1 MQWDNK
7 LAILGAQIL
16 CPAVFFIAADL
27 IRMQVLRKVT
37 YGDIERQAWLS
48 VMSSSLRS
56 SGGHLWGGFERSC
69 QDGHQRVALQGGLQ
83 GGLQEGL
90 QGGLQEGLQG
100 WLQGGFKVDSKV
112 DSKGD
117 SPRGTLKSGTPLG
130 ALQGDSKVDYMVD
143 TEDSIAIDFKLGL
156 QRGVQDRL

>member
-1 MQWDNK
+1 
-7 LAILGAQIL
+7 
-16 CPAVFFIAADL
+16 
-27 IRMQVLRKVT
+27 MQVLRKVT

-90 QGGLQEGLQG
+90 QEGLQG
-100 WLQGGFKVDSKV
+100 GLQGGFKVDSKV

-130 ALQGDSKVDYMVD
+130 ALQGDSKVDSMVD

>member
-1 MQWDNK
+1 M
-7 LAILGAQIL
+7 
-16 CPAVFFIAADL
+16 FFIAADL

-69 QDGHQRVALQGGLQ
+69 QDGHQRVALQG
-83 GGLQEGL
+83 
-90 QGGLQEGLQG
+90 
-100 WLQGGFKVDSKV
+100 

-117 SPRGTLKSGTPLG
+117 SKRDSK
-130 ALQGDSKVDYMVD
+130 GDSMVD
-143 TEDSIAIDFKLGL
+143 TEDSIAIDLKLGL
-156 QRGVQDRL
+156 